1 MTRLARF
8 GSLVLGALLF
18 GAAAAAPAEARPL
31 RGSGT
36 GQFVSPNDF
45 VNVGEGTYLGRFYE
59 VGTAEFGAT
68 ADPTVLSIEG
78 NSVLTGANGDQ
89 LYTSF
94 SGEVDLL
101 TSTVSVTITYVG
113 GSGRFAGAS
122 GTAELSG
129 ELFADGSFHVVV
141 QGTLDF

>member
-1 MTRLARF
+1 MTRLVRF
-8 GSLVLGALLF
+8 GSLVLGALLL
-18 GAAAAAPAEARPL
+18 AATAAPAEARPL
-31 RGSGT
+31 RGRGT
-36 GQFVSPNDF
+36 GEFVSPNDF
-45 VNVGEGTYLGRFYE
+45 VNVGEATYLGRFYE

-78 NSVLTGANGDQ
+78 SSVLTGANGDQ
-89 LYTSF
+89 LDTSF

-101 TSTVSVTITYVG
+101 TGTVSVTITYVG

>member
-8 GSLVLGALLF
+8 GSLVLGALLLA
-18 GAAAAAPAEARPL
+18 GIAAPAQARPL

-59 VGTAEFGAT
+59 VGTAEFGTT

-78 NSVLTGANGDQ
+78 SSVLTGANGD
-89 LYTSF
+89 
-94 SGEVDLL
+94 
-101 TSTVSVTITYVG
+101 
-113 GSGRFAGAS
+113 
-122 GTAELSG
+122 
-129 ELFADGSFHVVV
+129 
-141 QGTLDF
+141 

>member
-8 GSLVLGALLF
+8 GCLLLGALLL
-18 GAAAAAPAEARPL
+18 AASATPAEARPL
-31 RGSGT
+31 RGRGT

-45 VNVGEGTYLGRFYE
+45 VNAGEGTYLGRFYE
-59 VGTAEFGAT
+59 VGSAEFGAT

-78 NSVLTGANGDQ
+78 SSVLTGANGDQ
-89 LYTSF
+89 LFTSF
-94 SGEVDLL
+94 SGEVDVL
-101 TSTVSVTITYVG
+101 TGTVSVTITYVG
-113 GSGRFAGAS
+113 GTGRFTGAS
-122 GTAELSG
+122 GMSELSG